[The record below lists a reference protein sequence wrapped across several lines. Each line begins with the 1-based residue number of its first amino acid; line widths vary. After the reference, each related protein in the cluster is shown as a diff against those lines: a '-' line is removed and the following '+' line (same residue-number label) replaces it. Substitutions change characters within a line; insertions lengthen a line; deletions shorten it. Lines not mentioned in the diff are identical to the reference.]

1 MVIQGGARATSTS
14 SDSSTS
20 GVVSTAWAPSPRI
33 IRRSPS
39 TRRSFAD
46 HSLGPESGD
55 GLASIAQD
63 GAEDSL
69 RVLAKGRGGP
79 GLADLALGADG
90 ARHLPD
96 AAEVRMLDL
105 DDHLARTYLLV
116 LEGLRHGVDGRA
128 WHVAAE
134 EAEPRSRRLLREA
147 RLEDLDQLRL
157 VSEALGE
164 AREPRILS
172 ELGQLHPLDE
182 SLPELVL
189 VAEDDDPP
197 VTRGEVLSRDESL
210 VAGIRDA
217 LRLPVAVQCPDGEV
231 GEHAHCGVEEGHVHV
246 APHAGALRLEEA
258 DHEAEH
264 PRVAAREIDDADPAL
279 AGRAVRL
286 PGDAHVACVALDQVV
301 ETRLAGS
308 RPVASKAAQRAA
320 HDARVHALEGLV
332 GQTEAGGE
340 IAAHVIEEGVRD
352 LDQIVQHRAPSLVL
366 QVEGERLR
374 ATVEGL
380 EVERVLLV
388 EIGRNVARAVAAH
401 RGVLDLDDL
410 RAQVGQHLGAERASS
425 ELGDGEDANS
435 VERRSRHVSR
445 EACPRRG
452 WRGSASARGPCGCRS
467 RPARRA
473 GCSRWSPR

>member
-46 HSLGPESGD
+46 HALGPEAGD

-63 GAEDSL
+63 TAQDSL
-69 RVLAKGRGGP
+69 RVLAQGRGWP
-79 GLADLALGADG
+79 GLADLALGANG

-105 DDHLARTYLLV
+105 DDHLAGAYLLV
-116 LEGLRHGVDGRA
+116 LEGLRHGIDGSA

-157 VSEALGE
+157 VGEALGE
-164 AREPRILS
+164 AREPRIID
-172 ELGQLHPLDE
+172 ELRQLHPLDE

-197 VTRGEVLSRDESL
+197 VPRGEVLSGNEGL
-210 VAGIRDA
+210 VARVRDA
-217 LRLPVAVQCPDGEV
+217 LRLPVTVQRPDGKV
-231 GEHAHCGVEEGHVHV
+231 GQHAHRGVEEGHVHI

-258 DHEAEH
+258 DH
-264 PRVAAREIDDADPAL
+264 PRVAAREVDDADSAL

-286 PGDAHVACVALDQVV
+286 AGDAHVACVALDQVV
-301 ETRLAGS
+301 EARFAGS
-308 RPVASKAAQRAA
+308 RPTAPETAQRAA

-332 GQTEAGGE
+332 GQAETGGE
-340 IAAHVIEEGVRD
+340 IAAHVIEEGVRN
-352 LDQIVQHRAPSLVL
+352 LDQIVQHRAPGLML

-388 EIGRNVARAVAAH
+388 EIGRNVARAVATH

-410 RAQVGQHLGAERASS
+410 RAQVSQHLGTERASS
-425 ELGDGEDANS
+425 ELGDGEDADAG
-435 VERRSRHVSR
+435 ERGSRHVSR

-452 WRGSASARGPCGCRS
+452 WRGSSSARGPCGCRS
-467 RPARRA
+467 RLARRA

>member
-20 GVVSTAWAPSPRI
+20 GVVSTAYAPSPRI
-33 IRRSPS
+33 IRRSPG

-46 HSLGPESGD
+46 HSLGPEAGD

-63 GAEDSL
+63 AAQNSL
-69 RVLAKGRGGP
+69 RVLAQGRGGL
-79 GLADLALGADG
+79 GLADLALGANG

-96 AAEVRMLDL
+96 AAEVRMLHL
-105 DDHLARTYLLV
+105 DDHLARAYLLV
-116 LEGLRHGVDGRA
+116 LEGLRHGIDGSA

-157 VSEALGE
+157 VGEALGE
-164 AREPRILS
+164 AREPRIID
-172 ELGQLHPLDE
+172 ELRQLHPLDE

-197 VTRGEVLSRDESL
+197 VPRGEVLSGNEGL
-210 VAGIRDA
+210 VARVRDG
-217 LRLPVAVQCPDGEV
+217 LGLPVAVQRPDGKV
-231 GEHAHCGVEEGHVHV
+231 GEHAHRGVEEGHVHI

-264 PRVAAREIDDADPAL
+264 PRVAAREVDDAHPAL

-286 PGDAHVACVALDQVV
+286 AGDAHVACVALDQVI
-301 ETRLAGS
+301 EARLAGS
-308 RPVASKAAQRAA
+308 RPTAPETAQRAA

-332 GQTEAGGE
+332 GQAETGRE
-340 IAAHVIEEGVRD
+340 IAAHVIEEGVRN
-352 LDQIVQHRAPSLVL
+352 LDQIVQHRAPGLML

-410 RAQVGQHLGAERASS
+410 RAQVGQHLGAERAGS

-445 EACPRRG
+445 GACPRRG
-452 WRGSASARGPCGCRS
+452 WRGSSSARGPCAYTS